1 MYLFFDNIIF
11 ELQRAGG
18 ISVYWAE
25 LLSRHSLDYKSYF
38 GRKNSNIFASYLHL
52 NLKDEVYPNFVPRRY
67 FPFWPKSDYA
77 KIAKY
82 IFHSSYFRYSNNS
95 NAINVTT
102 VHDFTYEYY
111 SHGLRKWVHGW
122 QKKNAV
128 KKSAGIICVSENTKI
143 DLLKFY
149 PWVDKSRIKVIYNG
163 VSDDFSL
170 QKDAYKLLNDQLG
183 FQHDRPYILF
193 VGDRSPY
200 KNFDVFLGLA
210 DKLPEYDLVVVGGQ
224 DFNNDE
230 KQKIFAIKDRVHHF
244 RGISP
249 QHLNLLYNAA
259 FCLIYPSSYEG
270 FGIPV
275 LEAMKSGCPVVSTN
289 LSSIPEVAGGAALL
303 VDTVTV
309 NSMFD
314 QVKRLENTKFRDI
327 IISKGIKQASQF
339 SWDKCFEE
347 TYAFYQELW
356 ERSEIK

>member
-1 MYLFFDNIIF
+1 MRIVLDNIIF

-18 ISVYWAE
+18 ISIYWAE
-25 LLSRHSLDYKSYF
+25 LITRHLSDKIKFF
-38 GRKNSNIFASYLHL
+38 GNKNSNIFASSLHL
-52 NLKDEVYPNFVPRRY
+52 DLKDEVYPNFIPRRY
-67 FPFWPKSDYA
+67 FPFKPKHKYA
-77 KIAKY
+77 ITAKY
-82 IFHSSYFRYSNNS
+82 IFHSSYFRYSKDA

-128 KKSAGIICVSENTKI
+128 KKSAGIICVSENTKR
-143 DLLKFY
+143 DLLNFY
-149 PWVDKSRIKVIYNG
+149 PWVDATRIKVICNG
-163 VSDDFSL
+163 VSDEFFP
-170 QKDAYKLLNDQLG
+170 QENIHTLLNDQLG
-183 FQHDRPYILF
+183 FQGGRPYLLF

-200 KNFDVFLGLA
+200 KNFDIFLGIT

-224 DFNNDE
+224 DFSNDE
-230 KQKIFAIKDRVHHF
+230 KQKIFAIKDRIHHF
-244 RGISP
+244 RGITS

-275 LEAMKSGCPVVSTN
+275 LEAMKAGCPVVSTN
-289 LSSIPEVAGGAALL
+289 LSSIPEVAGDAALL

-309 NSMFD
+309 NSICD
-314 QVKRLENTKFRDI
+314 QVKRLENLEFRNDM
-327 IISKGIKQASQF
+327 ISKGFKQASQF

>member
-1 MYLFFDNIIF
+1 MNLFFDNIIF

-25 LLSRHSLDYKSYF
+25 LLSRHLPVQMSCF
-38 GRKNSNIFASYLHL
+38 GRKNSNIFASSLHL
-52 NLKDEVYPNFVPRRY
+52 DLKDEGYSNFIPRRY
-67 FPFWPKSDYA
+67 FPFWPKPEYA
-77 KIAKY
+77 QIAKH
-82 IFHSSYFRYSNNS
+82 IFHSSYFRYSNNA

-128 KKSAGIICVSENTKI
+128 KKSAGIICVSENTKR

-149 PWVDKSRIKVIYNG
+149 PWVDESCIKVIYNG

-170 QKDAYKLLNDQLG
+170 QKDADKLLSDKLG
-183 FQHDRPYILF
+183 FQADRPYILF

-200 KNFDVFLGLA
+200 KNFDIFLALA
-210 DKLPEYDLVVVGGQ
+210 DKLPEYDLVIVGGQ
-224 DFNNDE
+224 NFSDDE
-230 KQKIFAIKDRVHHF
+230 QRKTFAIKDRVHHF
-244 RGISP
+244 HGVSSEN
-249 QHLNLLYNAA
+249 LNLLYNAA

-275 LEAMKSGCPVVSTN
+275 LEAMKAGCPVVSTN
-289 LSSIPEVAGGAALL
+289 LSSIPEVAGDAALL
-303 VDTVTV
+303 VDALTVE
-309 NSMFD
+309 SILE
-314 QVKRLENTKFRDI
+314 QVKRLKNSGFRDT
-327 IISKGIKQASQF
+327 IISKGVMQASQF

-356 ERSEIK
+356 KRSDVK